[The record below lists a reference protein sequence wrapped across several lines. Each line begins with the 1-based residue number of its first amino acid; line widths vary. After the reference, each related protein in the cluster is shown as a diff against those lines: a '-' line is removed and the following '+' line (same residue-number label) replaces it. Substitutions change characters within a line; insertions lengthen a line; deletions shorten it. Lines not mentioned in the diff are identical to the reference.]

1 MNAKVDKPVGHN
13 AFDSLTNN
21 GRDSQDSPTPSVE
34 GLAVLSGQQRLG
46 KGKGV
51 DFSDFSDIPASRPD
65 QARP

>member
-34 GLAVLSGQQRLG
+34 GPGSPFWATEIGQRQGCRLL
-46 KGKGV
+46 
-51 DFSDFSDIPASRPD
+51 
-65 QARP
+65 